1 MTKKNKKEKKPKID
15 KDKPKRSSSKKKPK
29 KKEKIPIYNKFPNL
43 LSSQEVIDEY
53 YRKEK
58 QKELQK
64 EESKKDIK
72 IERVEENEDDEEKKS
87 LDSFKYFGLEE
98 EKTEPNTNEDAEKM
112 KNPDQDKINSLKEFH
127 IFNYE
132 KIEGYDNNNWYNVG
146 FSFSDCS
153 FEYNTINKNI

>member
-1 MTKKNKKEKKPKID
+1 MPKKKKKEKKPKIV
-15 KDKPKRSSSKKKPK
+15 KDKTKRSSLKKTPK
-29 KKEKIPIYNKFPNL
+29 QGKIPIYTDYPNL
-43 LSSQEVIDEY
+43 LWPQEVINKY
-53 YRKEK
+53 YRKED
-58 QKELQK
+58 QKELLK
-64 EESKKDIK
+64 EEPKKDIK
-72 IERVEENEDDEEKKS
+72 IERVEKNEEDDEKKS

>member
-1 MTKKNKKEKKPKID
+1 M
-15 KDKPKRSSSKKKPK
+15 
-29 KKEKIPIYNKFPNL
+29 
-43 LSSQEVIDEY
+43 IDEY

-98 EKTEPNTNEDAEKM
+98 EKTEPNTN
-112 KNPDQDKINSLKEFH
+112 KNEENLKIHDQDKINSLKEFH

-132 KIEGYDNNNWYNVG
+132 KIESNENKNWYNVG

-153 FEYNTINKNI
+153 FDYNTINKNFWKKKKENIFINRNKINDYYKYISFFIIIYK

>member
-1 MTKKNKKEKKPKID
+1 MTKKNKKEKKHKID

-98 EKTEPNTNEDAEKM
+98 EKTEPNTN
-112 KNPDQDKINSLKEFH
+112 KNEENLKIHDQDKINSLKEFH

-132 KIEGYDNNNWYNVG
+132 KIESNENKNWYNVG

-153 FEYNTINKNI
+153 FDYNTINKNF

>member
-1 MTKKNKKEKKPKID
+1 MPKKKKKEKKPKIV
-15 KDKPKRSSSKKKPK
+15 KDKTKRSSLKKTPK
-29 KKEKIPIYNKFPNL
+29 QGKIPIYTDYPNL
-43 LSSQEVIDEY
+43 LWPQEVINKY
-53 YRKEK
+53 YRKED
-58 QKELQK
+58 QKELLK
-64 EESKKDIK
+64 EEPKNDVK
-72 IERVEENEDDEEKKS
+72 IERVEKNEEDDEKKS

>member
-1 MTKKNKKEKKPKID
+1 MPKKKKKEKKPKIV
-15 KDKPKRSSSKKKPK
+15 KDKTKRSSLKKTPK
-29 KKEKIPIYNKFPNL
+29 QGKIPIYTNYPNL
-43 LSSQEVIDEY
+43 LWPQEVINKY
-53 YRKEK
+53 YRKED
-58 QKELQK
+58 QKELLK
-64 EESKKDIK
+64 EEPKKDVK
-72 IERVEENEDDEEKKS
+72 IERVEKNEEDDEKKS

-98 EKTEPNTNEDAEKM
+98 EKTEPNTNDDAEKM

>member
-1 MTKKNKKEKKPKID
+1 MPKKKKKEKKPKIV
-15 KDKPKRSSSKKKPK
+15 KDKTKRSSLKKTPK
-29 KKEKIPIYNKFPNL
+29 QGKIPIYTNYPNL
-43 LSSQEVIDEY
+43 LWPQEVINKY
-53 YRKEK
+53 YRKED
-58 QKELQK
+58 QKELLK
-64 EESKKDIK
+64 EEPKKDIK
-72 IERVEENEDDEEKKS
+72 IERVEKNEEDDEKKS